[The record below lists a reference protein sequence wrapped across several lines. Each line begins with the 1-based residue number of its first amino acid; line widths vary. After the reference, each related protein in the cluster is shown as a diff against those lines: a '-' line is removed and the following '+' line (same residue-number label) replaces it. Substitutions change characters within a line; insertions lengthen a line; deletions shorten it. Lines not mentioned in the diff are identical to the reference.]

1 LSGAARDLTGEL
13 LARLRAE
20 RPRVHCIT
28 NAAAVAYTANVLL
41 AAGCIPSMTVNPPE
55 VPGFIH
61 GASALLVNLGT
72 LDPLRAEAIDVA
84 IRIARTDGK
93 PWALDPVFVERS
105 PTRLGLARD
114 LARRH
119 PAVIRANRAELAA
132 LSGSDGGDA
141 AARLLA
147 RESGAVVVRTGEVDF
162 ATDGTREVEV
172 AGGHPLMALVTASG
186 CAGTAL
192 MAGFL
197 AVETDRFLAAAACLA
212 FVKAAAE
219 RAGATARG
227 PGSFVPAY
235 LDALYA
241 LDPQDFGDRIA
252 SP

>member
-1 LSGAARDLTGEL
+1 MTARDLTGDV

-55 VPGFIH
+55 VAGFV
-61 GASALLVNLGT
+61 GGSDAVLVNLGT

-84 IRIARTDGK
+84 IRTARTDGK

-105 PTRLGLARD
+105 PTRLGLARE
-114 LARRH
+114 LVWRG

-132 LSGSDGGDA
+132 LGGSDGGDA

-162 ATDGTREVEV
+162 ATDGTREVQV
-172 AGGHPLMALVTASG
+172 SGGHPLMALVTASG
-186 CAGTAL
+186 CAATAL

-219 RAGATARG
+219 RAGTAALG

-235 LDALYA
+235 LDALHA
-241 LDPQDFGDRIA
+241 LGPNDFGKRMP
-252 SP
+252 SG

>member
-1 LSGAARDLTGEL
+1 MIARELTADV

-55 VPGFIH
+55 VAGFVD
-61 GASALLVNLGT
+61 GSEALLVNLGT
-72 LDPLRAEAIDVA
+72 LDPLRVEAIDVA
-84 IRIARTDGK
+84 IRTAQAEGK
-93 PWALDPVFVERS
+93 PWALDPVFIERS
-105 PTRLGLARD
+105 PPRLDLARD

-132 LSGSDGGDA
+132 LTSSDGGDE
-141 AARLLA
+141 AARQLA
-147 RESGAVVVRTGEVDF
+147 SETGAVVVRTGEVDF
-162 ATDGTREVEV
+162 AANGTRELQVS
-172 AGGHPLMALVTASG
+172 GGHPLMALVTASG
-186 CAGTAL
+186 CSATAL

-212 FVKAAAE
+212 FVKLAAE
-219 RAGATARG
+219 RAGETARG

-235 LDALYA
+235 LDALHA
-241 LDPQDFGDRIA
+241 LQPADIGSRTPT
-252 SP
+252 P